1 MNSIERSLA
10 EAAVSRAE
18 TILRDFEVTGKGTPL
33 HWLLAKSKARAADAL
48 VALIDVDPEDARA
61 VRNLQN
67 DVTRFRDLVNFLR
80 ETIAEA
86 EDANHALNAEDRDM
100 ILGQLAEAAS
110 SVNFE
115 EGL

>member
-1 MNSIERSLA
+1 MNSFERALA

-18 TILRDFEVTGKGTPL
+18 TILRDFDVTGKGTPL
-33 HWLLAKSKARAADAL
+33 HWVLARAKAKASDAL
-48 VALIDVDPEDARA
+48 VALVDADPEDAKAIRA
-61 VRNLQN
+61 LQN
-67 DVTRFRDLVNFLR
+67 DVTRFRDLVSFLR